1 MSNTTLRLAVIGCG
15 GIAQAYLQALRQVP
29 ELELTSAIDV
39 YRPRAE
45 AAIGDS
51 GARTF
56 DSVEAMLA
64 EAPCDAALVLTPPNT
79 HEALSIRLLQAG
91 VHVLCEKP
99 LTTSTQSAMRMLQA
113 AAASRRLL
121 MMGSKFRYT
130 PDMVK
135 AHDLLAQGLIGD
147 PLLFEN
153 VFCARV
159 DMTRRWNSVRSI
171 SGGGVLLDNGCH
183 AVDIARY
190 LLGPIEHVQAQF
202 AKPVQP
208 LEVEDTARLLFES
221 QGGTMG
227 SVDLSWSLHKE
238 VPSYV
243 RIYGAKGTLEIGW
256 KVSRYK
262 LDGDRDWTVFGHGY
276 DKIGAFRAQ
285 LANFAAAIRGR
296 EAPLINEVDALASV
310 QVIEAAYRSAQAP
323 KWHELG

>member
-1 MSNTTLRLAVIGCG
+1 MAEPTRVVLIGLG

-56 DSVEAMLA
+56 DSVDAMLA

-130 PDMVK
+130 PDVAA
-135 AHDLLAQGLIGD
+135 AHRLLRDGVCGD
-147 PLLFEN
+147 VVMYEN
-153 VFCARV
+153 VFCSHV
-159 DMTRRWNSVRSI
+159 DMTSRWNSRLTVA
-171 SGGGVLLDNGCH
+171 GGGVLIDNGCH
-183 AVDIARY
+183 SVDVARF
-190 LLGPIEHVQAQF
+190 LLGPIARVQAQF
-202 AKPVQP
+202 GRRAQP
-208 LEVEDTARLLFES
+208 IEVEDTA
-221 QGGTMG
+221 Q
-227 SVDLSWSLHKE
+227 
-238 VPSYV
+238 
-243 RIYGAKGTLEIGW
+243 IG
-256 KVSRYK
+256 
-262 LDGDRDWTVFGHGY
+262 
-276 DKIGAFRAQ
+276 RAH
-285 LANFAAAIRGR
+285 
-296 EAPLINEVDALASV
+296 V
-310 QVIEAAYRSAQAP
+310 
-323 KWHELG
+323 